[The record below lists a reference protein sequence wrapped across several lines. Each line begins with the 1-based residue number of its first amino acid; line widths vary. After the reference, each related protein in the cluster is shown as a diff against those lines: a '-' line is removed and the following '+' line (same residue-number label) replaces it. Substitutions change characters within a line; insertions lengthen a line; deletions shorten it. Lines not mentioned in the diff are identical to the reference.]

1 MNSHI
6 RATRTALLA
15 GALSVA
21 AATLSAPAAAQ
32 DEKELGWFNKAELT
46 FVTTGGNSSQSTF
59 GLKSNLDRIWD
70 NAALRFQFGGIRT
83 ESTLRTRTATGTSD
97 SFSVNETSVS
107 DVSAENYFARGRY
120 ERNVSEAMFLYGGA
134 GWDRNTFAGIENRY
148 GFVAGVGR
156 SFAETENLKFRTDVG
171 VTYTIQDD
179 VVEDP
184 SRNDSFAGLRAGYGL
199 FKKLSAT
206 TDFTSDLIVD
216 ENLDDTDDLRADFT
230 NSIAVAMSSSLAL
243 KASLQLLYDK
253 QPALQEIP
261 LGTGGTTVFTPLG
274 STDRAFTLAVVLTF

>member
-15 GALSVA
+15 GAFSVA

-59 GLKSNLDRIWD
+59 GLKSNIDRIWD
-70 NAALRFQFGGIRT
+70 TSALRFQFGGIRT
-83 ESTLRTRTATGTSD
+83 ESTLTTRTATGTTD
-97 SFSVNETSVS
+97 SFSINETSVS
-107 DVSAENYFARGRY
+107 DVTAENYFARGRY
-120 ERNVSEAMFLYGGA
+120 EKNVSEAMFLYGGA
-134 GWDRNTFAGIENRY
+134 GWDRNTFAGIDNRY

-156 SFAETENLKFRTDVG
+156 SFAESETLKFRTDLG

-184 SRNDSFAGLRAGYGL
+184 TRNDSFAGLRAGYGL

-261 LGTGGTTVFTPLG
+261 LGTDGTTVFTPLG

>member
-1 MNSHI
+1 MKI
-6 RATRTALLA
+6 RLRTARTALVAVAL
-15 GALSVA
+15 GAF
-21 AATLSAPAAAQ
+21 SAPATAQ
-32 DEKELGWFNKAELT
+32 DEKELGWFNNAELT

-59 GLKSNLDRIWD
+59 GLKGSFDRIW
-70 NAALRFQFGGIRT
+70 ASSALRMQVGGIRT
-83 ESTLRTRTATGTSD
+83 ESTVTTRTATGSASAFTVSETSTSD
-97 SFSVNETSVS
+97 VT
-107 DVSAENYFARGRY
+107 AENYFARGRY
-120 ERNVSEAMFLYGGA
+120 ERNVSGATFLYGGA
-134 GWDRNTFAGIENRY
+134 GWDRNTFAGIDNRY

-156 SFAETENLKFRTDVG
+156 SFAESETFKFRTDAG

-179 VVEDP
+179 VVDDP
-184 SRNDSFAGLRAGYGL
+184 SRDDSFAGLRVGYGL
-199 FKKLSAT
+199 FRKLSST

-261 LGTGGTTVFTPLG
+261 LGSGGTTVFTPLG
-274 STDRAFTLAVVLTF
+274 TTDRAFTLAVVLTF